1 MEVVFTSFVR
11 AVIYGKRHLSDINHW
26 LVVADPKR
34 NDVVYLLSA
43 SLTPSVM

>member
-11 AVIYGKRHLSDINHW
+11 AVIYGKKTFVKRLHW

-34 NDVVYLLSA
+34 TDVVCLHSA
-43 SLTPSVM
+43 PLTPLVM